1 MYGIMMYR
9 VTQNNVITLFGA
21 ILGSLGTYKGPF
33 IYYVNHFGEGGGGG
47 GGGGGAEVDY
57 TKGGYFGGEEKF
69 TKWFK

>member
-21 ILGSLGTYKGPF
+21 ILGSLGTYKRGRSF
-33 IYYVNHFGEGGGGG
+33 MTSTTLGK
-47 GGGGGAEVDY
+47 GGGAVVDY

-69 TKWFK
+69 SKWFK